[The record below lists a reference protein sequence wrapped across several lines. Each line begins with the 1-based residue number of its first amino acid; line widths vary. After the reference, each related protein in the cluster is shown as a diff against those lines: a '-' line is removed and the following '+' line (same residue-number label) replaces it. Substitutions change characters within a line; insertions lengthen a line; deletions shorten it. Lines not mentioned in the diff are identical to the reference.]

1 MPTTLRLPTATG
13 SIRRRHFRNK
23 PEISGFLWPPAQNQ
37 IDSFQLLLRNKHL
50 VKNNRRPEQC
60 MDPLSCYNL
69 EGSTPLPILLKSLGY
84 RDLVPCRP
92 QQKAVPVPLPCAAD
106 APQDSGN
113 ACWPHQYELSSGEP
127 RQHLPCAAHDAFPRP
142 SSAGT
147 EWPQVRKMVLPNTIT
162 QPQGF
167 GQLLNHFNKTQ

>member
-37 IDSFQLLLRNKHL
+37 IDSFQLLLWNKHL

-92 QQKAVPVPLPCAAD
+92 QQKAVPVPFALCCWCPTGLWKCLLTPPVWAFFWRATAAPPMCSTRCIPQTQLGRHWVTTGEED
-106 APQDSGN
+106 GAPQHHYP
-113 ACWPHQYELSSGEP
+113 APVLWP
-127 RQHLPCAAHDAFPRP
+127 AFK
-142 SSAGT
+142 S
-147 EWPQVRKMVLPNTIT
+147 
-162 QPQGF
+162 F
-167 GQLLNHFNKTQ
+167 